1 MAAASACARAVSYVG
16 LGTVEFLYT
25 GPGEFWFLE
34 MNTRI
39 QVEHPVTEEVTGRDL
54 VREGIEVCAG
64 TQART
69 KVEPRG
75 HSIEAR
81 INAEDPAR
89 GFSPGP
95 GLITRY
101 QEPGGPGVRIDS
113 GVYQGF
119 VIPRDYDSLMAK
131 LIVRAP
137 TREEARMRLSRALT
151 EFRIEGV
158 PTTIPL
164 ISRIVNSDA
173 FRAGGATTTWLD
185 THLDELAG
193 PPQAPP
199 EAGEESS
206 NDEAHPFDVEVN
218 GKHFSVNVRSI
229 GETARRPGRARP
241 RRTPRGGAVAGRFI
255 LGPMHGTVVKIAKS
269 VGDTVAQDET
279 VFVVEAMKMEN
290 EVSAPRPGK
299 IAVIGVAV
307 GDTIEVNQELAELEA
322 LD

>member
-1 MAAASACARAVSYVG
+1 MMAAAASCARAVSYVG

-25 GPGEFWFLE
+25 GPAEFWFLE

-64 TQART
+64 AQAHA
-69 KVEPRG
+69 KVTPRG

-101 QEPGGPGVRIDS
+101 QEPGGPGVRVDS

-119 VIPRDYDSLMAK
+119 VIPRHYDSLMAK

-137 TREEARMRLSRALT
+137 TREEARTRLARALA
-151 EFRIEGV
+151 EFHIEGV
-158 PTTIPL
+158 PTTIAL
-164 ISRIVNSDA
+164 IKRIVDSDA
-173 FRAGGATTTWLD
+173 FKAGGATTTWLD
-185 THLDELAG
+185 THMEELAG
-193 PPQAPP
+193 RPQAPP
-199 EAGEESS
+199 ESGEESS
-206 NDEAHPFDVEVN
+206 SEARAFDVEVN
-218 GKHFSVNVRSI
+218 GKHFSVNVRSSD
-229 GETARRPGRARP
+229 ETAGKRSRAKP
-241 RRTPRGGAVAGRFI
+241 RKTSNAAAAAGRFI
-255 LGPMHGTVVKIAKS
+255 LSPMHGTVIKIAKS
-269 VGDTVAQDET
+269 VGDPVERDET

-290 EVSAPRPGK
+290 EVSAPRAGK
-299 IAVIGVAV
+299 IAAIAV
-307 GDTIEVNQELAELEA
+307 KEGDTIEVNQELAELED
-322 LD
+322 LE